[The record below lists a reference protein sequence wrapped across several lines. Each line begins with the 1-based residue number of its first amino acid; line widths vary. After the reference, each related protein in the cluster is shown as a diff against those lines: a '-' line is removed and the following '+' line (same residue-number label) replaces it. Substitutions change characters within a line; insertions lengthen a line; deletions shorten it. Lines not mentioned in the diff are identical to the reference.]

1 MPPMA
6 AAGRRRAEQQRSRTP
21 ALLALVA
28 LVAAAVT
35 VAALLV
41 WPDEPG
47 ASGSGRPGSP
57 APSPSRGDAPID
69 LSDLPV
75 ARSLDCA
82 ALDDDAVVPALGG
95 KVTERHGYTNGDRV
109 ELTTGVTDVAHE
121 SSCSYATDEAEAR
134 VWVFTAPV
142 STAQARD
149 LVRERRRDRSCTFP
163 DLPTGFGTPGVTSV
177 CTSPDP
183 DRSVSATFSG
193 LFGDAWLSC
202 RLSQQ
207 GAPIPDAV
215 LERAD
220 RWCVHVATTLGAV
233 P

>member
-1 MPPMA
+1 MA

-28 LVAAAVT
+28 VVAAVVT
-35 VAALLV
+35 VVALVV
-41 WPDEPG
+41 WPD
-47 ASGSGRPGSP
+47 GSGTGGSTGAASP

-69 LSDLPV
+69 LSDLPI

-82 ALDDDAVVPALGG
+82 ALDDAAVATALEGDVTARDA
-95 KVTERHGYTNGDRV
+95 YTDGDRV
-109 ELTTGVTDVAHE
+109 EVAPGVTDVAHE
-121 SSCSYATDEAEAR
+121 TSCRFATDEAEAR
-134 VWVFTAPV
+134 VWIFTAPV
-142 STAQARD
+142 TTASAREM
-149 LVRERRRDRSCTFP
+149 VRDRRHRRGCTYP
-163 DLPTGFGTPGVTSV
+163 DLPTGFGTPGVISV
-177 CTSPDP
+177 CTDPDP
-183 DRSVSATFSG
+183 DRSVSATMSG

>member
-1 MPPMA
+1 MA
-6 AAGRRRAEQQRSRTP
+6 AGGRRRAEQRRSHTP

-28 LVAAAVT
+28 VVAAAVT
-35 VAALLV
+35 VVALV
-41 WPDEPG
+41 AWPDSAGTSSPSS
-47 ASGSGRPGSP
+47 AGSP
-57 APSPSRGDAPID
+57 SPSPSRGDAPID
-69 LSDLPV
+69 VSDLPIGRDL
-75 ARSLDCA
+75 ACA
-82 ALDDDAVVPALGG
+82 TLDDDAVATALGG
-95 KVTERHGYTNGDRV
+95 VVTARESYTDGDRV
-109 ELTTGVTDVAHE
+109 EVAPGVTDVAHE
-121 SSCSYATDEAEAR
+121 TSCSFATGEAEAR

-142 STAQARD
+142 STATARD
-149 LVRERRRDRSCTFP
+149 LVRDRRRERGCTFP
-163 DLPTGFGTPGVTSV
+163 DLPTGFGTPGVISV
-177 CTSPDP
+177 CTGSDP

-193 LFGDAWLSC
+193 LFGDAWVSC